1 MKTPVYNRRPIRHR
15 TVSSNCTFDTF
26 IQSAV
31 IEALN
36 TVYWIV
42 VTCVSVCIGVVG
54 VLVAS
59 FTTVI
64 TVLDQ

>member
-1 MKTPVYNRRPIRHR
+1 M
-15 TVSSNCTFDTF
+15 SSNCTFDTF

-42 VTCVSVCIGVVG
+42 VTCVSVYIGVVG

-64 TVLDQ
+64 TFIDQ